1 MTLKSIA
8 HEQAKEVHM
17 KTQKT
22 SITKKLILGVS
33 LTLIASLLIIS
44 LIDYAIA
51 SYEINRSN
59 HILLK
64 NAIETSLYEI
74 KKDYSYATSEEAWM
88 TEEDAKKAALATI
101 NEFMTGVSDTAAA
114 DTDATSSAT
123 VDTESMEP
131 VLSLGKNGYFFVTD
145 SKGDIVFH
153 PFLKDNLYNL
163 KAQDGRLIIQDLIT
177 LAKNDGG
184 ELKYSLNSDN
194 STVSESRTVYTKY
207 FPQWDWVVT
216 AVIYDSDLLRGPDR
230 IFKINLVALGVILIV
245 SISIIVLIARRIT
258 APIKSIAKSLH
269 LVSEGDLTVNKIHVK
284 SNDETK
290 LLGDSVNLLID
301 KFHGIATSLNQSS
314 NSLSNFSSELKA
326 SYDAATEASSAIAA
340 SIVQIASSSDEQ
352 VKDIYEGV
360 TEMNVLGDHIKETA
374 NESITARSSAEK
386 TLALKESGIASVGA
400 LKEVSLENQQ
410 TSLQLEASIAAMNK
424 QAQDIG
430 TIVTVIAQ
438 IAGQTNLLALNA
450 SIEAARVG
458 EEGKGFAVV
467 ASEIRKLAN
476 ETASAVENISK
487 MVTEVQEQSE
497 NAESFVKISAISA
510 AKISDNVVQ
519 TETAFYSIAEELKN
533 LVCDINSIAEY
544 NSAIDQKKD
553 TLSLLLHELSKQT
566 EEVSSSIEEITSSS
580 EQHNLVMKNIAD
592 SVTLLHDMTENL
604 NSMIGVF
611 KVK

>member
-1 MTLKSIA
+1 
-8 HEQAKEVHM
+8 M

-74 KKDYSYATSEEAWM
+74 KKDYSYATSEDAWM
-88 TEEDAKKAALATI
+88 TEEAAKKAALQTI
-101 NEFMTGVSDTAAA
+101 NEFMTGVSETATS
-114 DTDATSSAT
+114 DTDGTSSAT

-131 VLSLGKNGYFFVTD
+131 VLSLGKNGYFFITD
-145 SKGDIVFH
+145 SKGGIVFH

-163 KAQDGRLIIQDLIT
+163 KSQDGRLIIQELIT
-177 LAKNDGG
+177 LAKNGGG
-184 ELKYSLNSDN
+184 ELKYSLDSEN

-230 IFKINLVALGVILIV
+230 IFQSNLAALAVILIV
-245 SISIIVLIARRIT
+245 SMSIIVLIARRIT

-314 NSLSNFSSELKA
+314 NSLSSFSSELKA

-360 TEMNVLGDHIKETA
+360 TEMNALGEHIKETA
-374 NESITARSSAEK
+374 NESETARSSAEK
-386 TLALKESGIASVGA
+386 TLALKDSGIASVGA

-410 TSLQLEASIAAMNK
+410 TSLQLEAAIAAMNK

-438 IAGQTNLLALNA
+438 IAAQTNLLALNA

-510 AKISDNVVQ
+510 AKISDNVDQ

-611 KVK
+611 KVN

>member
-1 MTLKSIA
+1 
-8 HEQAKEVHM
+8 M

-74 KKDYSYATSEEAWM
+74 KKDYSYATSEDAWM
-88 TEEDAKKAALATI
+88 TEEAAKKAALQTI
-101 NEFMTGVSDTAAA
+101 NEFMTGVSETAAS
-114 DTDATSSAT
+114 DTDGTSSAT
-123 VDTESMEP
+123 VDTESLEP
-131 VLSLGKNGYFFVTD
+131 VLSLGKNGYFFITD
-145 SKGDIVFH
+145 TKGDIVFH

-163 KAQDGRLIIQDLIT
+163 KSQDGRLIIQELIS
-177 LAKNDGG
+177 LAKNGGG
-184 ELKYSLNSDN
+184 ELKYSLDSEN

-230 IFKINLVALGVILIV
+230 IFQSNLAALAVILIV

-258 APIKSIAKSLH
+258 APIKSIANSLH
-269 LVSEGDLTVNKIHVK
+269 LVSEGDLTVSKIYVK

-314 NSLSNFSSELKA
+314 NSLSSFSSELKA

-360 TEMNVLGDHIKETA
+360 TEMNVLGEHIKETA
-374 NESITARSSAEK
+374 NESKTARSSAEK
-386 TLALKESGIASVGA
+386 TLALKESGIVSVGA
-400 LKEVSLENQQ
+400 LKEISLENQQ
-410 TSLQLEASIAAMNK
+410 TSLQLEAAIAAMNK

-476 ETASAVENISK
+476 ETALAVENISK
-487 MVTEVQEQSE
+487 MVTEVQEQSA
-497 NAESFVKISAISA
+497 NAESFVKISAVSA
-510 AKISDNVVQ
+510 ARISDNVDQ

-611 KVK
+611 KVN

>member
-1 MTLKSIA
+1 
-8 HEQAKEVHM
+8 M

-74 KKDYSYATSEEAWM
+74 KKDYSYATSEDAWM
-88 TEEDAKKAALATI
+88 TEEAAKKAALQTI
-101 NEFMTGVSDTAAA
+101 NEFMTGVSETAAS
-114 DTDATSSAT
+114 DTDGTSSAT
-123 VDTESMEP
+123 VDTESLEP
-131 VLSLGKNGYFFVTD
+131 VLSLGKNGYFFITD
-145 SKGDIVFH
+145 TKGDIVFH

-163 KAQDGRLIIQDLIT
+163 KSQDGRLIIQELIT
-177 LAKNDGG
+177 LARNGGG
-184 ELKYSLNSDN
+184 ELKYSLDSEN

-230 IFKINLVALGVILIV
+230 IFQSNLAALAVILIV

-258 APIKSIAKSLH
+258 APIKSIANSLH
-269 LVSEGDLTVNKIHVK
+269 LVSEGDLTVSKIYVK

-314 NSLSNFSSELKA
+314 NSLSSFSSELKA

-360 TEMNVLGDHIKETA
+360 TEMNVLGEHIKETA
-374 NESITARSSAEK
+374 NESKTARNSAEK

-400 LKEVSLENQQ
+400 LKEISLENQQ
-410 TSLQLEASIAAMNK
+410 TSLQLEAAIAAMNE

-476 ETASAVENISK
+476 ETALAVENISK
-487 MVTEVQEQSE
+487 MVTEVQEQSA
-497 NAESFVKISAISA
+497 NAESFVKISAVSA
-510 AKISDNVVQ
+510 ARISDNVDQ

-580 EQHNLVMKNIAD
+580 EQHNFVMKNIAD

-611 KVK
+611 KVN

>member
-1 MTLKSIA
+1 
-8 HEQAKEVHM
+8 M

-74 KKDYSYATSEEAWM
+74 KKDYSYATSEDAWM
-88 TEEDAKKAALATI
+88 TEEAAKKAALQTI
-101 NEFMTGVSDTAAA
+101 NEFMTGVSETAAS
-114 DTDATSSAT
+114 DTDGTSSAT

-131 VLSLGKNGYFFVTD
+131 VLSLGKNGYFFITD

-163 KAQDGRLIIQDLIT
+163 KSQDGRLIIQELIT
-177 LAKNDGG
+177 LAKNGGG
-184 ELKYSLNSDN
+184 ELKYSLASEN

-230 IFKINLVALGVILIV
+230 IFQSNLAALAVILIV

-258 APIKSIAKSLH
+258 APIKSIANSLH
-269 LVSEGDLTVNKIHVK
+269 LVSEGDLTVSKIYVK

-301 KFHGIATSLNQSS
+301 KFHGIATNLNQSS
-314 NSLSNFSSELKA
+314 NSLSSFSSELKA

-360 TEMNVLGDHIKETA
+360 TEMNALGEHIKETA
-374 NESITARSSAEK
+374 NESKTARSSAEK
-386 TLALKESGIASVGA
+386 TLALKESGISSVGA
-400 LKEVSLENQQ
+400 LKEISLENQQ
-410 TSLQLEASIAAMNK
+410 TSLQLEAAIAAMNK

-476 ETASAVENISK
+476 ETALAVENISK
-487 MVTEVQEQSE
+487 MVTEVQEQSA
-497 NAESFVKISAISA
+497 NAESFVKISAVSA
-510 AKISDNVVQ
+510 ARISDNVDQ

-611 KVK
+611 KVN

>member
-1 MTLKSIA
+1 
-8 HEQAKEVHM
+8 M

-64 NAIETSLYEI
+64 NAIEISLYEI
-74 KKDYSYATSEEAWM
+74 KKDYSYATSEDAWM
-88 TEEDAKKAALATI
+88 TEEAAKKAALQTI
-101 NEFMTGVSDTAAA
+101 NEFMTGVSETAAS
-114 DTDATSSAT
+114 DTDGTSSAT
-123 VDTESMEP
+123 VDTESLEP
-131 VLSLGKNGYFFVTD
+131 VLSLGKNGYFFITD
-145 SKGDIVFH
+145 TKGDIVFH

-163 KAQDGRLIIQDLIT
+163 KSQDGRLIIQELIS
-177 LAKNDGG
+177 LAKNGGG
-184 ELKYSLNSDN
+184 ELKYSLDSEN

-230 IFKINLVALGVILIV
+230 IFQSNLAALAVILIV

-258 APIKSIAKSLH
+258 APIKSIANSLH
-269 LVSEGDLTVNKIHVK
+269 LVSEGDLTVSKIYVK

-301 KFHGIATSLNQSS
+301 KFHGIATSLNHSS
-314 NSLSNFSSELKA
+314 NSLSSFSSELKA

-360 TEMNVLGDHIKETA
+360 TEMNVLGEHIKETA
-374 NESITARSSAEK
+374 NESETARSSAEK
-386 TLALKESGIASVGA
+386 TLALKESGIVSVGA
-400 LKEVSLENQQ
+400 LKEISLENQQ
-410 TSLQLEASIAAMNK
+410 TSLQLEAAIAAMNK

-476 ETASAVENISK
+476 ETALAVENISK
-487 MVTEVQEQSE
+487 MVTEVQEQSA
-497 NAESFVKISAISA
+497 NAESFVKISAVSA
-510 AKISDNVVQ
+510 ARISDNVDQ

-611 KVK
+611 KVN

>member
-1 MTLKSIA
+1 
-8 HEQAKEVHM
+8 M

-33 LTLIASLLIIS
+33 LTLIASLLFIS
-44 LIDYAIA
+44 IIDYAIA

-74 KKDYSYATSEEAWM
+74 KKDYDYATSEVAWM
-88 TEEDAKKAALATI
+88 TEEEAKNAALETI
-101 NEFMTGVSDTAAA
+101 NEFMTGVPGSSAT

-123 VDTESMEP
+123 VDTQKMEP
-131 VLSLGKNGYFFVTD
+131 VLSLGKNGYFFITN
-145 SKGDIVFH
+145 SKGDVVFH
-153 PFLKDNLYNL
+153 PFLKENQYNL
-163 KAQDGRLIIQDLIT
+163 KSKDGRLIIQDLIN
-177 LAKNDGG
+177 LAKNGGG

-194 STVSESRTVYTKY
+194 SSVSESRTVYTKY
-207 FPQWDWVVT
+207 FSEWDWVVT

-230 IFKINLVALGVILIV
+230 IFKSNLVALGVILIF
-245 SISIIVLIARRIT
+245 SMTIIVMIARRIT
-258 APIKSIAKSLH
+258 APIKTIAKSLH
-269 LVSEGDLTVNKIHVK
+269 LVSEGDLTVSKIHIK
-284 SNDETK
+284 SKDETK

-314 NSLSNFSSELKA
+314 QSLSNYSSELKA

-360 TEMNVLGDHIKETA
+360 TEMNVLGEHIKETA
-374 NESITARSSAEK
+374 SESKTARNSAEK
-386 TLALKESGIASVGA
+386 TLALKESGIASVEA
-400 LKEVSLENQQ
+400 LKEVSLENQES
-410 TSLQLEASIAAMNK
+410 SLQLEAAIAAMNK

-467 ASEIRKLAN
+467 ASEIRKLAT

-497 NAESFVKISAISA
+497 NASSFVKISATSA

-519 TETAFYSIAEELKN
+519 TETAFIRIAEELKN
-533 LVCDINSIAEY
+533 LVCDINNIAGY
-544 NSAIDQKKD
+544 NTAIDEKKD
-553 TLSLLLHELSKQT
+553 TLSGLLHELSKQT

-592 SVTLLHDMTENL
+592 SVTMLHDMTENL
-604 NSMIGVF
+604 NSMIGIF

>member
-1 MTLKSIA
+1 
-8 HEQAKEVHM
+8 M
-17 KTQKT
+17 KAQKT

-74 KKDYSYATSEEAWM
+74 KKDYTYATSDDAWM
-88 TEEDAKKAALATI
+88 TEEEAKKAALLTI
-101 NEFMTGVSDTAAA
+101 NEFMTGVATANTSDT
-114 DTDATSSAT
+114 DGTSSAT

-131 VLSLGKNGYFFVTD
+131 ILSLGKNGYFFITN
-145 SKGDIVFH
+145 SKGDVVFH
-153 PFLKDNLYNL
+153 PFLKDNQYNL
-163 KAQDGRLIIQDLIT
+163 KSQDGRLIIQELIT
-177 LAKNDGG
+177 LAKNGGG
-184 ELKYSLNSDN
+184 ELKYSLDSE
-194 STVSESRTVYTKY
+194 SSSVSESRTVYAKY

-230 IFKINLVALGVILIV
+230 IFQSNLVALAVILLV

-269 LVSEGDLTVNKIHVK
+269 LVSEGDLTVSKIHVK

-314 NSLSNFSSELKA
+314 NSLSNFSAELKA

-360 TEMNVLGDHIKETA
+360 MEMNVLGEHIRETA
-374 NESITARSSAEK
+374 NESKTARSSAEK
-386 TLALKESGIASVGA
+386 TLSLKESGIASVGA

-410 TSLQLEASIAAMNK
+410 TSLQLEAAIAAMNK

-510 AKISDNVVQ
+510 AKISDNVEQ

-544 NSAIDQKKD
+544 NSAIDQKKE
-553 TLSLLLHELSKQT
+553 TLSLLLQELSKQT

-580 EQHNLVMKNIAD
+580 EQHNLVMKNVAD

-604 NSMIGVF
+604 NSMIGIF
-611 KVK
+611 KVNK

>member
-1 MTLKSIA
+1 
-8 HEQAKEVHM
+8 M

-74 KKDYSYATSEEAWM
+74 KKDYSYATSEDAWM
-88 TEEDAKKAALATI
+88 TEEAAKKAALQTI
-101 NEFMTGVSDTAAA
+101 NEFMTGVSETATS
-114 DTDATSSAT
+114 DTDGTSSAT

-131 VLSLGKNGYFFVTD
+131 VLSLGKNGYFSITD
-145 SKGDIVFH
+145 SKGGIVFH

-163 KAQDGRLIIQDLIT
+163 KSQDGRLIIQELIT
-177 LAKNDGG
+177 LAKNGGG
-184 ELKYSLNSDN
+184 ELKYSLDSEN

-230 IFKINLVALGVILIV
+230 IFQSNLAALAVILIV
-245 SISIIVLIARRIT
+245 SMSIIVLIARRIT

-314 NSLSNFSSELKA
+314 NSLSSFSSELKA

-360 TEMNVLGDHIKETA
+360 TEMNALGEHIKETA
-374 NESITARSSAEK
+374 NESETARSSAEK
-386 TLALKESGIASVGA
+386 TLALKDSGIASVGA

-410 TSLQLEASIAAMNK
+410 TSLQLEAAIAAMNK

-438 IAGQTNLLALNA
+438 IAAQTNLLALNA

-510 AKISDNVVQ
+510 AKISDNVDQ

-611 KVK
+611 KVN

>member
-1 MTLKSIA
+1 
-8 HEQAKEVHM
+8 M

-74 KKDYSYATSEEAWM
+74 KKDYSYATSEDAWM
-88 TEEDAKKAALATI
+88 TEEAAKKAALQTI
-101 NEFMTGVSDTAAA
+101 NEFMTGVSETAAS
-114 DTDATSSAT
+114 DTDGTSSAT
-123 VDTESMEP
+123 VDTESLEP
-131 VLSLGKNGYFFVTD
+131 VLSLGKNGYFFITD
-145 SKGDIVFH
+145 TKGDIVFH

-163 KAQDGRLIIQDLIT
+163 KSQDGRLIIQELIT
-177 LAKNDGG
+177 LARNGGG
-184 ELKYSLNSDN
+184 ELKYSLDSEN

-230 IFKINLVALGVILIV
+230 IFQSNLAALAVILIV

-258 APIKSIAKSLH
+258 APIKSIANSLH
-269 LVSEGDLTVNKIHVK
+269 LVSEGDLTVSKIYVK

-314 NSLSNFSSELKA
+314 NSLSSFSSELKA

-360 TEMNVLGDHIKETA
+360 TEMNVLGEHIKETA
-374 NESITARSSAEK
+374 NESKTARNSAEK

-400 LKEVSLENQQ
+400 LKEISLENQQ
-410 TSLQLEASIAAMNK
+410 TSLQLEAAIAAMNK

-476 ETASAVENISK
+476 ETALAVENISK
-487 MVTEVQEQSE
+487 MVTEVQEQSA
-497 NAESFVKISAISA
+497 NAESFVKISAVSA
-510 AKISDNVVQ
+510 ARISDNVDQ

-580 EQHNLVMKNIAD
+580 EQHNFVMKNIAD

-611 KVK
+611 KVN

>member
-1 MTLKSIA
+1 
-8 HEQAKEVHM
+8 M

-74 KKDYSYATSEEAWM
+74 KKDYSYATSEDAWM
-88 TEEDAKKAALATI
+88 TEEAAKKAALQTI
-101 NEFMTGVSDTAAA
+101 NEFMTGVSETAAS
-114 DTDATSSAT
+114 DTDGTSSAT
-123 VDTESMEP
+123 VDTESLEP
-131 VLSLGKNGYFFVTD
+131 VLSLGKNGYFFITD
-145 SKGDIVFH
+145 TKGDIVFH
-153 PFLKDNLYNL
+153 PFLKDNLYNM
-163 KAQDGRLIIQDLIT
+163 KSQDGRLIIQELIT
-177 LAKNDGG
+177 LARNGGG
-184 ELKYSLNSDN
+184 ELKYSLDSEN

-230 IFKINLVALGVILIV
+230 IFQSNLAALAVILIV

-258 APIKSIAKSLH
+258 APIKSIANSLH
-269 LVSEGDLTVNKIHVK
+269 LVSEGDLTVSKIYVK

-314 NSLSNFSSELKA
+314 NSLSSFSSELKA

-360 TEMNVLGDHIKETA
+360 TEMNVLGEHIKETA
-374 NESITARSSAEK
+374 NESKTARNSAEK

-400 LKEVSLENQQ
+400 LKEISLENQQ
-410 TSLQLEASIAAMNK
+410 TSLQLEAAIAAMNK

-476 ETASAVENISK
+476 ETALAVENISK
-487 MVTEVQEQSE
+487 MVTEVQEQSA
-497 NAESFVKISAISA
+497 NAESFVKISAVSA
-510 AKISDNVVQ
+510 ARISDNVDQ

-580 EQHNLVMKNIAD
+580 EQHNFVMKNIAD

-611 KVK
+611 KVN

>member
-1 MTLKSIA
+1 
-8 HEQAKEVHM
+8 M

-74 KKDYSYATSEEAWM
+74 KKDYSYATSEDAWM
-88 TEEDAKKAALATI
+88 TEEAAKKAALQTI
-101 NEFMTGVSDTAAA
+101 NEFMTGVSETAAS
-114 DTDATSSAT
+114 DTDGTSSAT
-123 VDTESMEP
+123 VDTESLEP
-131 VLSLGKNGYFFVTD
+131 VLSLGKNGYFFITD
-145 SKGDIVFH
+145 TKGDIVFH

-163 KAQDGRLIIQDLIT
+163 KSQDGRLIIQELIT
-177 LAKNDGG
+177 LAKNGGG
-184 ELKYSLNSDN
+184 ELKYSLDSEN

-230 IFKINLVALGVILIV
+230 IFQSNLAALAVILIV

-258 APIKSIAKSLH
+258 APIKSIANSLH
-269 LVSEGDLTVNKIHVK
+269 LVSEGDLTVSKIYVK

-314 NSLSNFSSELKA
+314 NSLSSFSSELKA

-360 TEMNVLGDHIKETA
+360 TEMNVLGEHIKETA
-374 NESITARSSAEK
+374 NESKTARSSAEK
-386 TLALKESGIASVGA
+386 TLALKESGIVSVGA
-400 LKEVSLENQQ
+400 LKEISLENQQ
-410 TSLQLEASIAAMNK
+410 TSLQLEAAIAAMNK

-476 ETASAVENISK
+476 ETALAVENISK
-487 MVTEVQEQSE
+487 MVTEVQEQSA
-497 NAESFVKISAISA
+497 NAESFVKISAVSA
-510 AKISDNVVQ
+510 ARISDNVDQ
-519 TETAFYSIAEELKN
+519 TETAFYNIAEELKN

-580 EQHNLVMKNIAD
+580 EQHNFVMKNIAD

-611 KVK
+611 KVN